1 MTATD
6 AETPEFTA
14 PPWVAMLQAHADR
27 AEQDPRK
34 QHEEKS

>member
-1 MTATD
+1 MD
-6 AETPEFTA
+6 DSPDPEFTA

-34 QHEEKS
+34 QQEEKP